1 MDDPSSKLVLYE
13 LRMVQYGTCSDRDSR
28 KVKLSLLQY
37 NAMQLDHEDVEQ
49 WRHVPN
55 TSPAPF
61 SQMAMTEEEDLM
73 QALAEAEED
82 DIPDDGGIEI
92 DSDEDT
98 LDESNEILCDEE
110 AEDNEEVEEAEIKR
124 KRNSGRHEKLCE
136 KGRGH

>member
-13 LRMVQYGTCSDRDSR
+13 LRMVQY
-28 KVKLSLLQY
+28 
-37 NAMQLDHEDVEQ
+37 AIEI
-49 WRHVPN
+49 
-55 TSPAPF
+55 PAKCA
-61 SQMAMTEEEDLM
+61 QAMTEEEDLM

-124 KRNSGRHEKLCE
+124 KINSGRHEKLCE